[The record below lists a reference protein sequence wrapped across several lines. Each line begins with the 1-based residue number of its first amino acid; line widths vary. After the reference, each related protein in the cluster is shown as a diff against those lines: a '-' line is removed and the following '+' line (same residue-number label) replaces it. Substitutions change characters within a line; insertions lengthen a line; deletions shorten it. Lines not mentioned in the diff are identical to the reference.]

1 MKPIIALVGRPNV
14 GKSTLF
20 NRLTKSR
27 DALVA
32 DHSGLTRDR
41 IYGDVESND
50 CAFILIDT
58 GGLTEHDD
66 GMSGLM
72 RKQAELAINECDLVL
87 FLVDGRAGLT
97 AADEIIADDLR
108 NVDKPILLIV
118 NKSEGEQR
126 EVVAADFYSLG
137 LGEPQVISAS
147 QGRGISAVFDSL
159 KEALPEVEV
168 YGDEVAE
175 DMSNTIRLA
184 VLGRPNVGKSTLI
197 NRMLGEERVVAFDEP
212 GTTRDSIHIP
222 FEKDGTDYILI
233 DTAGVRRRSKVSE
246 MLEKFSIV
254 KTLQALEEANVVIL
268 VLDAHEGIVEQDLHL
283 AGLIIESGRAVVIA
297 VNKWDGLD
305 KSEREWVTTNIERR
319 LPFLNFAQTHFISAL
334 HGSGVGLL
342 FKTVKQA
349 YSSAMS
355 QLPTPRLTR
364 VLEDAVAD
372 HPPPLVHG
380 RRIKFRYA
388 HLGGKNPPRIII
400 HGNQTD
406 ATPNSYRRY
415 LENTFR
421 EVLKLHGTPIR
432 IEFKTGDNPF
442 KDKKSRVEG
451 TQNTKRQK
459 PASRTKSKPRSSSGS
474 K

>member
-20 NRLTKSR
+20 NRLTGSR
-27 DALVA
+27 NALVA
-32 DHSGLTRDR
+32 DYSGLTRDR
-41 IYGDVESND
+41 IYGTAKIED
-50 CAFILIDT
+50 CSFIVIDT
-58 GGLTEHDD
+58 GGLTDYNDD
-66 GMSGLM
+66 ISGLM
-72 RKQAELAINECDLVL
+72 RKQAQLAIEEADLIF
-87 FLVDGRAGLT
+87 FLVDGRSGLT
-97 AADEIIADDLR
+97 AADEAVATTLR
-108 NVDKPILLIV
+108 NVDKPIILVV
-118 NKSEGEQR
+118 NKSEGALR
-126 EVVAADFYSLG
+126 EIMAADFYSLG
-137 LGEPQVISAS
+137 FGDPQVISAS
-147 QGRGISAVFDSL
+147 QGRGMAGLMDSL
-159 KEALPEVEV
+159 RHAVPNIVVTES
-168 YGDEVAE
+168 DEERE
-175 DMSNTIRLA
+175 DTSNTIRLA

-197 NRMLGEERVVAFDEP
+197 NRIMGEERVVAFDEP

-222 FEKDGTDYILI
+222 FEKDGTEYILI

-254 KTLQALEEANVVIL
+254 KTLQALEDANVVIL

-297 VNKWDGLD
+297 VNKWDGLE
-305 KSEREWVTTNIERR
+305 KSEREWVAGNVERR
-319 LPFLNFAQTHFISAL
+319 LPFLHFAKTHFISAL

-342 FKTVKQA
+342 FKSVNQA
-349 YSSAMS
+349 YNSAMS

-372 HPPPLVHG
+372 HQPPLVRG

-406 ATPNSYRRY
+406 VTPNSYRRY

-421 EVLKLHGTPIR
+421 DVLKLHGTPIM
-432 IEFKTGDNPF
+432 IEFKKGDNPF
-442 KDKKSRVEG
+442 KDRKKRTSGQG
-451 TQNTKRQK
+451 TKHPREQK
-459 PASRTKSKPRSSSGS
+459 HRK
-474 K
+474 

>member
-32 DHSGLTRDR
+32 DFSGLTRDR
-41 IYGDVESND
+41 IYGAVEND
-50 CAFILIDT
+50 DCSFILIDT
-58 GGLTEHDD
+58 GGLLGQRDD
-66 GMSGLM
+66 MADLM
-72 RKQAELAINECDLVL
+72 RKQAELAIEEADLVF
-87 FLVDGRAGLT
+87 FLVDGRAGL
-97 AADEIIADDLR
+97 
-108 NVDKPILLIV
+108 
-118 NKSEGEQR
+118 
-126 EVVAADFYSLG
+126 VAADQVIAQQLRSLGKPTILVVNKAEGELKEIMAAEFYSIG

-147 QGRGISAVFDSL
+147 QGRGMANLVATLQDAVPAVSISDNDDN
-159 KEALPEVEV
+159 
-168 YGDEVAE
+168 DEE
-175 DMSNTIRLA
+175 SERDKGIRLA

-197 NRMLGEERVVAFDEP
+197 NRIMGEERVVAFDEP

-222 FEKDGTDYILI
+222 FEKDGTKYTLI

-254 KTLQALEEANVVIL
+254 KTLQALEDANVVLL

-297 VNKWDGLD
+297 VNKWDGLE
-305 KSEREWVTTNIERR
+305 KAEREWVEANLERR
-319 LPFLNFAQTHFISAL
+319 LPFLNFAKIHFISAL

-342 FKTVKQA
+342 FKSVKQA
-349 YSSAMS
+349 YESAMA
-355 QLPTPRLTR
+355 QIPTPRLTR
-364 VLEDAVAD
+364 VLEDAVSD

-406 ATPNSYRRY
+406 STPNSYRRY

-421 EVLKLHGTPIR
+421 DVLKLYGTPVV
-432 IEFKTGDNPF
+432 IEFRSGENPF
-442 KDKKSRVEG
+442 KGRKNKSTDRQV
-451 TQNTKRQK
+451 TKRQRMVK
-459 PASRTKSKPRSSSGS
+459 HK
-474 K
+474 

>member
-20 NRLTKSR
+20 NRLTRSR

-32 DHSGLTRDR
+32 DFSGLTRDR
-41 IYGDVESND
+41 IYGNVNSDG

-58 GGLTEHDD
+58 GGLTEQSDD
-66 GMSGLM
+66 MSDLM
-72 RKQAELAINECDLVL
+72 RKQAHLAIEECDLIM
-87 FLVDGRAGLT
+87 FLVDGRDGLT
-97 AADEIIADDLR
+97 AADQIIANDLR
-108 NVDKPILLIV
+108 SIDKPRLLVV

-126 EVVAADFYSLG
+126 EVIAAEFYSLG
-137 LGEPQVISAS
+137 FGEPAVISAS
-147 QGRGISAVFDSL
+147 QGRGISNLFEDLKQTLPAVIQYEND
-159 KEALPEVEV
+159 
-168 YGDEVAE
+168 DEE
-175 DMSNTIRLA
+175 DEDTSNTIRLA

-197 NRMLGEERVVAFDEP
+197 NRMLGEDRLVAFDEP
-212 GTTRDSIHIP
+212 GTTRDSIHVP

-254 KTLQALEEANVVIL
+254 KTLQALEDANVVIL

-283 AGLIIESGRAVVIA
+283 AGLIINSGRAVVIA
-297 VNKWDGLD
+297 VNKWDGLE
-305 KSEREWVTTNIERR
+305 KSEREWVASNVERR
-319 LPFLNFAQTHFISAL
+319 LPFLNFAETHFISAL

-342 FKTVKQA
+342 FKSVKQA
-349 YSSAMS
+349 YKSAMS

-364 VLEDAVAD
+364 VLEDAVSD

-400 HGNQTD
+400 HGNQTE

-421 EVLKLHGTPIR
+421 DVLKLHGTPIMV
-432 IEFKTGDNPF
+432 EFKQGDNPF
-442 KDKKSRVEG
+442 KGRKNKLTDR
-451 TQNTKRQK
+451 QLDKRQRMVK
-459 PASRTKSKPRSSSGS
+459 RKK
-474 K
+474 

>member
-20 NRLTKSR
+20 NRLTQTR

-32 DHSGLTRDR
+32 DFSGLTRDR
-41 IYGDVESND
+41 IYGTVESDD
-50 CAFILIDT
+50 CSFILIDT
-58 GGLTEHDD
+58 GGLLDQRDD
-66 GMSGLM
+66 MADLM
-72 RKQAELAINECDLVL
+72 RKQAELAIEEADLVF
-87 FLVDGRAGLT
+87 FLVDGRAGLV
-97 AADEIIADDLR
+97 AADQIIAQKLR
-108 NVDKPILLIV
+108 NLGKPTILIV
-118 NKSEGEQR
+118 NKAEGELK
-126 EVVAADFYSLG
+126 EIMAAEFYSIG

-147 QGRGISAVFDSL
+147 QGRGMANLLSTLQDTVPAVLRSDRDDQDEDSGQD
-159 KEALPEVEV
+159 K
-168 YGDEVAE
+168 G
-175 DMSNTIRLA
+175 IRLA

-197 NRMLGEERVVAFDEP
+197 NRIMGEERVVAFDEP
-212 GTTRDSIHIP
+212 GTTRDSIRIP
-222 FEKDGTDYILI
+222 FEKDGTEYTLI

-254 KTLQALEEANVVIL
+254 KTLQALEDANVVLL

-297 VNKWDGLD
+297 VNKWDGLE
-305 KSEREWVTTNIERR
+305 KAEREWVEANIERR
-319 LPFLNFAQTHFISAL
+319 LPFLNFAKTHFISAL

-342 FKTVKQA
+342 FKSVKQA
-349 YSSAMS
+349 YESAMA
-355 QLPTPRLTR
+355 QIPTPRLTR
-364 VLEDAVAD
+364 VLEDAVSD

-406 ATPNSYRRY
+406 STPNSYRRY

-421 EVLKLHGTPIR
+421 DVLKLHGTPVV
-432 IEFKTGDNPF
+432 IEFRSGDNPF
-442 KDKKSRVEG
+442 KGRKNKLTDHQG
-451 TQNTKRQK
+451 TKRQRMVRHK
-459 PASRTKSKPRSSSGS
+459 HK
-474 K
+474 

>member
-20 NRLTKSR
+20 NRLTRSR

-32 DHSGLTRDR
+32 DFSGLTRDR
-41 IYGDVESND
+41 IYGTVNSDD
-50 CAFILIDT
+50 CSFILIDT
-58 GGLTEHDD
+58 GGLTEQSDD
-66 GMSGLM
+66 MSDLM
-72 RKQAELAINECDLVL
+72 RKQAKLAIEESDLIL

-97 AADEIIADDLR
+97 AADQNIAKELR
-108 NVDKPILLIV
+108 NVDKPILLVV

-126 EVVAADFYSLG
+126 EVIAAEFYALG
-137 LGEPQVISAS
+137 FGEPQVISAS
-147 QGRGISAVFDSL
+147 QGRGITNLIDGL
-159 KEALPEVEV
+159 KRVLPSIELTEEEVV
-168 YGDEVAE
+168 PE
-175 DMSNTIRLA
+175 DTSHVIRLA

-197 NRMLGEERVVAFDEP
+197 NRILGEERVVAFDEP

-222 FEKDGTDYILI
+222 FEKDGIEYILI

-254 KTLQALEEANVVIL
+254 KTLQALEDANVVIL

-283 AGLIIESGRAVVIA
+283 AGLIIQSGRAVVIA

-305 KSEREWVTTNIERR
+305 KSEREWVASNIERR

-342 FKTVKQA
+342 FKSVKQA
-349 YSSAMS
+349 YNSAMA

-364 VLEDAVAD
+364 VLEDAVSD
-372 HPPPLVHG
+372 HPPPLIHG

-400 HGNQTD
+400 HGNQTE

-421 EVLKLHGTPIR
+421 EVLKLHGTPIMV
-432 IEFKTGDNPF
+432 EFKQGDNPF
-442 KDKKSRVEG
+442 KDRKNKLTDRQVE
-451 TQNTKRQK
+451 KRQRMIK
-459 PASRTKSKPRSSSGS
+459 RSK
-474 K
+474 